1 MQSDLL
7 ILTAARK
14 RLGQMSPETAR
25 NVLLACWDYLECGAV
40 SESMSAEER
49 VAFSEIFPLLQNSF
63 QHFAQRMD
71 GCSCRR

>member
-14 RLGQMSPETAR
+14 KLGQMSPGTAR
-25 NVLLACWDYLECGAV
+25 NVLLSCWDYLECGAV

-49 VAFSEIFPLLQNSF
+49 AVFSEIFPLLQNSF
-63 QHFAQRMD
+63 KHFAQRME
-71 GCSCRR
+71 G